1 MPRTLFVTTALP
13 YANGPFH
20 IGHIMEY
27 IQADIWVRF
36 QRMQGHKVHFMGADD
51 THGAATMLRAEADGI
66 TPEELIRKV
75 GESHQ
80 RDYQRFHLSFDN
92 WYTTHSE
99 ENRELSHSIYR
110 RLKDAGLIYAKSV
123 EQFFDPLKSMF
134 LPDRYIKGECP
145 KCGAKDQYG
154 DACEVCGSTYAATEL
169 KNPYSVLTGAK
180 PELRTSEHLF
190 FKLSDAKVV
199 QFLRK
204 WTTETPLQPEVKNK
218 IVEWLG
224 AGDAKLADWDISR
237 DAPYF
242 GIEIPDAPGKY
253 FYVWLDAPIG
263 YLASLKNYFDT
274 GKARANGETRSFE
287 EFIAPSSEVE
297 QYHFI
302 GKDIIYF
309 HTLFWP
315 AMLEFAKRKLPTNV
329 YVHGFITV
337 SGEKMSKSRGTGISP
352 QRYLDVGMNPEWLRY
367 YIAAKLNDK
376 VEDIDFNP
384 DDFVA
389 RVNSD
394 LIGKY
399 VNIASRAAPFL
410 TKHFDGRLSRA
421 VPKIDAKAAYERKSE
436 KERKQAPVPTG
447 SASLDRKIIPAQ
459 DDLFDRIRRFSK
471 EEIQPAYER
480 REFGK
485 VLRMVAEFADL
496 TNQYIDA
503 ERPWDLAKDDSNAC
517 KLQEVCTAAINLFRL
532 LTIFLKPIMPK
543 LASDVE
549 AFLGIPPLTWTD
561 VNQVLVDHKI
571 GPYQHLLSRIDP
583 KQIDALFD
591 IPSSA
596 QPAAAGAPSST
607 LTPSPSPAS
616 GRGEKESGAGAPH
629 ITIDDFGKVDLRI
642 ARIVNAE
649 HVDGADKLLKL
660 TLDAGEGRN
669 RIVFAGIKSAYKP
682 EDLIG
687 RLTPMVANLAPR
699 KMKFGLSEGM
709 VLAASGEGPGIFL
722 LAPDSG
728 AQPGMRVK

>member
-1 MPRTLFVTTALP
+1 MCDSPFAAKVFASMRGRTLFVTTALP

-36 QRMQGHKVHFMGADD
+36 QRMQGHSVHFVCADD
-51 THGAATMLRAEADGI
+51 THGAAIMLRAEADGV
-66 TPEELIRKV
+66 TPEELIRRV

-92 WYTTHSE
+92 WYTTHSR
-99 ENRELSHSIYR
+99 ENVELSQDIYR
-110 RLKDAGLIYAKSV
+110 SLKATGLIYAKPI
-123 EQFFDPLKSMF
+123 EQFFDPVKNMF

-145 KCGAKDQYG
+145 KCGTKDQYG
-154 DACEVCGSTYAATEL
+154 DVCENCGSTYAPTDL
-169 KNPYSVLTGAK
+169 RNPYSVLTGAK
-180 PELRTSEHLF
+180 PELRRSEHLF
-190 FKLSDAKVV
+190 FRLSDPKVV
-199 QFLRK
+199 AFLRE
-204 WTTETPLQPEVKNK
+204 WTSVTPLQPEVKNK
-218 IVEWLG
+218 IAEWLG
-224 AGDAKLADWDISR
+224 GDETGGKLADWDISR

-253 FYVWLDAPIG
+253 FYVWLDAPVG

-297 QYHFI
+297 QCHFI
-302 GKDIIYF
+302 GKDIVYH

-315 AMLEFAKRKLPTNV
+315 AMLKFAQRKLPTNV
-329 YVHGFITV
+329 YVHGFIAV

-352 QRYLDVGMNPEWLRY
+352 ERYLEVGMNPEWLRY

-394 LIGKY
+394 LIGKL
-399 VNIASRAAPFL
+399 VNIAARAARFIAQSGNKLSTSQSFETRHRIPVHAASNQIGAYYASREYGKAVREIMEL
-410 TKHFDGRLSRA
+410 ADQTNEYFDRFKPWELARNSATLPRA
-421 VPKIDAKAAYERKSE
+421 LEVCSECIDDFRVLVTLLK
-436 KERKQAPVPTG
+436 P
-447 SASLDRKIIPAQ
+447 IIPALVASAEKFLNIDPQ
-459 DDLFDRIRRFSK
+459 LWSDLPK
-471 EEIQPAYER
+471 QL
-480 REFGK
+480 GK
-485 VLRMVAEFADL
+485 DH
-496 TNQYIDA
+496 
-503 ERPWDLAKDDSNAC
+503 
-517 KLQEVCTAAINLFRL
+517 AINAYAHLMTR
-532 LTIFLKPIMPK
+532 
-543 LASDVE
+543 VE
-549 AFLGIPPLTWTD
+549 AK
-561 VNQVLVDHKI
+561 H
-571 GPYQHLLSRIDP
+571 
-583 KQIDALFD
+583 IDALFD
-591 IPSSA
+591 VQPGTPSAPSGGGEAAA
-596 QPAAAGAPSST
+596 QPTTAATGA
-607 LTPSPSPAS
+607 A
-616 GRGEKESGAGAPH
+616 H
-629 ITIDDFGKVDLRI
+629 ITMDDFGKVDIRI

-660 TLDAGEGRN
+660 TLDVGDGRQ
-669 RIVFAGIKSAYKP
+669 RTVFAGIKAGYKP

-687 RLTPMVANLAPR
+687 RMTPMVANLAPR

-728 AQPGMRVK
+728 ATPGMRVK

>member
-1 MPRTLFVTTALP
+1 MHDSPSAAKVFASMPGRTLFVTTALP

-36 QRMQGHKVHFMGADD
+36 QRMQGHHVHFVCADD
-51 THGAATMLRAEADGI
+51 AHGAAIMLRAEADGV
-66 TPEELIRKV
+66 TPEELIRGV

-92 WYTTHSE
+92 WYTTHSR
-99 ENRELSHSIYR
+99 ENVELSQDIYR
-110 RLKDAGLIYAKSV
+110 SLKAEGLIYAKPV
-123 EQFFDPLKSMF
+123 EQFFDPVKNMF

-145 KCGAKDQYG
+145 KCGTKDQYG
-154 DACEVCGSTYAATEL
+154 DVCENCGSTYAPTDL
-169 KNPYSVLTGAK
+169 RKPYSVLTGAT
-180 PELRTSEHLF
+180 PELRRSEHLF
-190 FKLSDAKVV
+190 FRLSDPKVV
-199 QFLRK
+199 AFLRE
-204 WTTETPLQPEVKNK
+204 WTSTTPLQPEVKNK
-218 IVEWLG
+218 IAEWLG
-224 AGDAKLADWDISR
+224 GDAEAKLADWDISR

-287 EFIAPSSEVE
+287 EFIAPASEVE
-297 QYHFI
+297 QYHLI
-302 GKDIIYF
+302 GKDIVYH

-315 AMLEFAKRKLPTNV
+315 AMLKFAQRKLPTNV
-329 YVHGFITV
+329 YVHGFIAV

-352 QRYLDVGMNPEWLRY
+352 ERYLDVGMNPEWLRY

-410 TKHFDGRLSRA
+410 TKHFNGRLTPPTDSGRFGPAIIGA
-421 VPKIDAKAAYERKSE
+421 VEIEDEVTEAYNNREYGKAIRLIMGYA
-436 KERKQAPVPTG
+436 
-447 SASLDRKIIPAQ
+447 
-459 DDLFDRIRRFSK
+459 DRINEYFDAAKPWALVKDPSRRAELHEVCSDCVSAFFK
-471 EEIQPAYER
+471 LTVMLKPVLPA
-480 REFGK
+480 
-485 VLRMVAEFADL
+485 L
-496 TNQYIDA
+496 A
-503 ERPWDLAKDDSNAC
+503 ERVERWLGTPNLTWDDIA
-517 KLQEVCTAAINLFRL
+517 Q
-532 LTIFLKPIMPK
+532 KPQKMGRIPEQVSPYEYLMTR
-543 LASDVE
+543 VE
-549 AFLGIPPLTWTD
+549 A
-561 VNQVLVDHKI
+561 
-571 GPYQHLLSRIDP
+571 

-591 IPSSA
+591 VQPGTLSTQPSPPGGGEGAA
-596 QPAAAGAPSST
+596 QPTTAATRAA
-607 LTPSPSPAS
+607 
-616 GRGEKESGAGAPH
+616 H
-629 ITIDDFGKVDLRI
+629 ITMDDFGKVEIRI
-642 ARIVNAE
+642 AKIINAE

-660 TLDAGEGRN
+660 TLDIGDSRP
-669 RIVFAGIKSAYKP
+669 RTVFAGIKSAYKP

-728 AQPGMRVK
+728 ATPGMRVK

>member
-1 MPRTLFVTTALP
+1 MPGHTLFVTTALP

-36 QRMQGHKVHFMGADD
+36 QRMQGHSVHFVCADD
-51 THGAATMLRAEADGI
+51 AHGAAIMLRAEADGT
-66 TPEELIRKV
+66 TPEELVERV
-75 GESHQ
+75 SASHR

-92 WYTTHSE
+92 WYTTHSR
-99 ENRELSHSIYR
+99 ENVKLSQDIYR
-110 RLKDAGLIYAKSV
+110 SLKAAGLIYAKPI
-123 EQFFDPLKSMF
+123 EQFFDPVKNMF

-145 KCGAKDQYG
+145 KCGTKDQYG
-154 DACEVCGSTYAATEL
+154 DVCENCGSTYAPTDL
-169 KNPYSVLTGAK
+169 RNPYSVLTGAK
-180 PELRTSEHLF
+180 PELRRSEHLF
-190 FKLSDAKVV
+190 FRLSDSKVV
-199 QFLRK
+199 AFLRE
-204 WTTETPLQPEVKNK
+204 WTSTTPLQPEVKNK
-218 IVEWLG
+218 IAEWLG
-224 AGDAKLADWDISR
+224 GDAEAKLADWDISR

-274 GKARANGETRSFE
+274 GKARANGEARSFE
-287 EFIAPSSEVE
+287 EFIAPASEVE

-302 GKDIIYF
+302 GKDIVYH

-315 AMLEFAKRKLPTNV
+315 AMLKFAQRKLPTNV
-329 YVHGFITV
+329 YVHGFIAV

-352 QRYLDVGMNPEWLRY
+352 ERYLDVGMNPEWLRY

-410 TKHFDGRLSRA
+410 TKHFDGRLTPPSDSGRFGPAIISA
-421 VPKIDAKAAYERKSE
+421 VEIEDEVAEAYNNREYGKAIRLIMGYA
-436 KERKQAPVPTG
+436 
-447 SASLDRKIIPAQ
+447 
-459 DDLFDRIRRFSK
+459 DRINEYFDAAKPWAVVKDPSRR
-471 EEIQPAYER
+471 
-480 REFGK
+480 
-485 VLRMVAEFADL
+485 AEL
-496 TNQYIDA
+496 H
-503 ERPWDLAKDDSNAC
+503 
-517 KLQEVCTAAINLFRL
+517 EVCSDCVSAFFK
-532 LTIFLKPIMPK
+532 LTVMLKPVLPA
-543 LASDVE
+543 LAEHVERWLGTPNLTWDDIAQKPQKMRRIPEQVSPYEYLMTRVE
-549 AFLGIPPLTWTD
+549 A
-561 VNQVLVDHKI
+561 
-571 GPYQHLLSRIDP
+571 

-591 IPSSA
+591 VQPGALSA
-596 QPAAAGAPSST
+596 QPAPSGGGEGAAQPTTAATGA
-607 LTPSPSPAS
+607 A
-616 GRGEKESGAGAPH
+616 H
-629 ITIDDFGKVDLRI
+629 ITMDDFSKIDLRI
-642 ARIVNAE
+642 AKIINAE

-660 TLDAGEGRN
+660 TLDIGDGRQ
-669 RIVFAGIKSAYKP
+669 RTVFAGIKSAYKP
-682 EDLIG
+682 ENLIG

-709 VLAASGEGPGIFL
+709 VLAASGDGPGIFL

-728 AQPGMRVK
+728 ATPGMRVK